1 MVDVVLFRSFVF
13 SALLIAVFLSY
24 LSTAALTP
32 AFSLLFQ
39 EEYGMT
45 PQDAGMLLGLQA
57 LAMAI
62 SAPLAGRLSDKTS
75 PSAVSTGGAGLL
87 AASLLAYSHL
97 ALSSPSPHL
106 LFLMGV
112 GFAFFIVPNT
122 TLILLS
128 VPLARRGAA
137 SALVAEARV
146 VGQSLSNAVAVNVLR
161 SYSSL
166 PDGVSA
172 LLLLSAVAVATAVL
186 STARYVAMRL

>member
-1 MVDVVLFRSFVF
+1 MF
-13 SALLIAVFLSY
+13 SALLIAAFLNY

-32 AFSLLFQ
+32 ALSLLFQ

-75 PSAVSTGGAGLL
+75 PSAVSAGGAALL
-87 AASLLAYSHL
+87 AASLFAYSHV

-112 GFAFFIVPNT
+112 SFAFFIVPNT

-128 VPLARRGAA
+128 VPPARRGTA

-161 SYSSL
+161 SYLSL
-166 PDGVSA
+166 PSGVSV
-172 LLLLSAVAVATAVL
+172 LLLLSAVAVATAAL
-186 STARYVAMRL
+186 STARYIAMRL

>member
-1 MVDVVLFRSFVF
+1 VVDVGLFWSFVF
-13 SALLIAVFLSY
+13 SALLIAAFLNY

-32 AFSLLFQ
+32 ALSLLFQ

-75 PSAVSTGGAGLL
+75 PSAVSAGGAALL
-87 AASLLAYSHL
+87 AASLFAYSHV

-122 TLILLS
+122 TLILLICPACEARHRLRS
-128 VPLARRGAA
+128 GCRGAGGGPVAQQRGGGQRVEKLLKPPQRRVCSSPPPFRRGRRHR
-137 SALVAEARV
+137 RV
-146 VGQSLSNAVAVNVLR
+146 VYG
-161 SYSSL
+161 
-166 PDGVSA
+166 
-172 LLLLSAVAVATAVL
+172 
-186 STARYVAMRL
+186 